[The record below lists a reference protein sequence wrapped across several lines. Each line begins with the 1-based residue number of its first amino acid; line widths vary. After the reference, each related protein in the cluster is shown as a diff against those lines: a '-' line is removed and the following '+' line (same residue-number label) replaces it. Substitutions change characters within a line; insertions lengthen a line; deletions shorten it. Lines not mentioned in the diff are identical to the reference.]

1 MIGHDDLRPC
11 ASNEAKLDA
20 YLMPIT
26 IIVFSL
32 ILAAIIMLVPGVLIW

>member
-1 MIGHDDLRPC
+1 MIGHDDLRPL
-11 ASNEAKLDA
+11 AREEAKIDA
-20 YLMPIT
+20 YLMPIA